1 LSSRVE
7 ISVTGE
13 QKSDEGIVNFKHVFT
28 IDLHDV
34 EIHHEKYPKISTV
47 LMLLEHYKNSSFKKT
62 SFKMNDNGDILLAIG
77 NGKEKIDKILE
88 VILIK

>member
-1 LSSRVE
+1 
-7 ISVTGE
+7 
-13 QKSDEGIVNFKHVFT
+13 
-28 IDLHDV
+28 
-34 EIHHEKYPKISTV
+34 
-47 LMLLEHYKNSSFKKT
+47 MLLEHYKNSSFKKT